1 MNDWNIKNNNKI
13 YTVSNNNKVKEKKK
27 KIEKKNEREVK
38 VVVRDKME
46 KLY

>member
-1 MNDWNIKNNNKI
+1 MKI
-13 YTVSNNNKVKEKKK
+13 EHSTDILKVKEKKK
-27 KIEKKNEREVK
+27 IIEKKNEREVK